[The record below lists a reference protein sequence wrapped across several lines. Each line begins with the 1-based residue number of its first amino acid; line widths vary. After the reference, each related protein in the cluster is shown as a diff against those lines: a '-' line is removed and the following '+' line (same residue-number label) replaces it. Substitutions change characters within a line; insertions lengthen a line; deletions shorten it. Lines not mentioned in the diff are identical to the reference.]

1 MQSYKV
7 AYRQN
12 NIKIIH
18 NIMNDLKIISQEA
31 NNLFRESFA
40 ECCRIRDEISALS
53 DDTNN
58 RSAIAK
64 KNIMDSAQLS
74 GQIIKALDSGSLL
87 LALIGLRSLTE
98 NCINTKYT
106 FAHPKKEREQL
117 DWANQVCDDYF
128 KRGNDPRALKSLLNE
143 KNIKKRAKE
152 VGLEELYEKDF
163 ASLCTYSHMQIQ
175 TAILNNQKYIEDFTR
190 NAYVAVLTHLHNIR
204 NMVQEHYNIKG
215 WEKHSNRIVGFGDK
229 YHSD

>member
-1 MQSYKV
+1 
-7 AYRQN
+7 
-12 NIKIIH
+12 
-18 NIMNDLKIISQEA
+18 MNDLKIISQEV

-64 KNIMDSAQLS
+64 KNIMDSALLS

-87 LALIGLRSLTE
+87 LALIGLRSLVE
-98 NCINTKYT
+98 NYINTKYT
-106 FAHPKKEREQL
+106 FAHPKKEEKI
-117 DWANQVCDDYF
+117 DWAIQVCDDYF
-128 KRGNDPRALKSLLNE
+128 KRGNDPKASKSLLNE
-143 KNIKKRAKE
+143 KTIHKRAQE

-163 ASLCTYSHMQIQ
+163 ASLCSYSHMQIH
-175 TAILNNQKYIEDFTR
+175 TVTLNKPKYIEDFTR
-190 NAYVAVLTHLHNIR
+190 NAYVAVLTRLHDMR
-204 NMVQEHYNIKG
+204 DMVQEHYNIKG
-215 WEKHSNRIVGFGDK
+215 WEKHSNRIVEFRDK